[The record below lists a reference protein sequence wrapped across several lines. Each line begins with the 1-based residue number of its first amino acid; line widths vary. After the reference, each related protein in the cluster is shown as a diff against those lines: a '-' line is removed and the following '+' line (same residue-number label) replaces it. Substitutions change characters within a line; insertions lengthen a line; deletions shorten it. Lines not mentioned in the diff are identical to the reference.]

1 MNRNFKMSRSILPR
15 DICRGPRWEFAVNSE
30 IRRRELNI
38 FAIANK
44 ASATSVGCHMSQDS
58 RGLRALYWR
67 KERNKEKIKYET
79 NTYIQICQAQ
89 ARMIFS
95 GSFSTMTYWQEAD
108 VFHEGG
114 STSNLHKNKKFTKGT
129 YKGWA
134 LIKATFLVCPC
145 HLQSL
150 LICEL
155 HLSLIFAIE
164 LLKKE
169 KENVT

>member
-67 KERNKEKIKYET
+67 KERNKEKITYET
-79 NTYIQICQAQ
+79 STYIQIRQAQ
-89 ARMIFS
+89 ARMIFFR
-95 GSFSTMTYWQEAD
+95 G
-108 VFHEGG
+108 
-114 STSNLHKNKKFTKGT
+114 
-129 YKGWA
+129 
-134 LIKATFLVCPC
+134 
-145 HLQSL
+145 LQ
-150 LICEL
+150 
-155 HLSLIFAIE
+155 HHE
-164 LLKKE
+164 LLAGSWCIPWRWQHFYTKIRHLRKE
-169 KENVT
+169 LIRDEL